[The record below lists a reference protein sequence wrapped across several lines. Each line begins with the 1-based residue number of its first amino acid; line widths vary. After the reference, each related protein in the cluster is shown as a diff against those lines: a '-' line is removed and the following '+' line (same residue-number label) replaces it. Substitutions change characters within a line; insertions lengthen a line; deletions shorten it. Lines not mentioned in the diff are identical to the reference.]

1 MVHQMTH
8 IRADVLD
15 SIDALNH
22 ASVVEK
28 MSWASA
34 RQTTRVEDTAYC
46 LLGIFGINMPLLYG
60 EGQRAFEWLQRE
72 ILRTTTELTKLACMP
87 GSVRMFPLVNESGH
101 CKLLPAMC
109 RSVREFRVCLI
120 ECIAESSL
128 GEQPDIQS

>member
-46 LLGIFGINMPLLYG
+46 LLGIFGVNMPLLYG
-60 EGQRAFEWLQRE
+60 EGDKAFARLQEE
-72 ILRTTTELTKLACMP
+72 IIKESNDMSLFAW
-87 GSVRMFPLVNESGH
+87 RMTSEQSARQTHWGVFAPS
-101 CKLLPAMC
+101 P
-109 RSVREFRVCLI
+109 REFA
-120 ECIAESSL
+120 ECDGIDAL
-128 GEQPDIQS
+128 VDPMH